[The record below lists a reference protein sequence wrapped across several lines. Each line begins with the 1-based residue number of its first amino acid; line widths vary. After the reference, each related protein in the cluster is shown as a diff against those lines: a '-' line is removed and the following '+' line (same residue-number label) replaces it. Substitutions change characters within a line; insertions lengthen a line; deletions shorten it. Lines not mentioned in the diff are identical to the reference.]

1 MKPWSKTTDVCLNC
15 NTNTRKHMAKG
26 LCNYCYLKKH
36 HNLPDNKAKV
46 KMQKNKHYEKKQKPI
61 AKEKRENR
69 HFSGNRQAALTRDN
83 DQCQRCFGLGDIVH
97 HIDGN
102 GRNSKT
108 PNNALS
114 NLMTLCRACHAE
126 EHRTQLVVSR
136 FKPGRDGWSKKYESC
151 IICNKTD
158 SMHNSG
164 GRCAR
169 CMARIKRE
177 SKI

>member
-1 MKPWSKTTDVCLNC
+1 
-15 NTNTRKHMAKG
+15 
-26 LCNYCYLKKH
+26 
-36 HNLPDNKAKV
+36 
-46 KMQKNKHYEKKQKPI
+46 
-61 AKEKRENR
+61 
-69 HFSGNRQAALTRDN
+69 
-83 DQCQRCFGLGDIVH
+83 
-97 HIDGN
+97 
-102 GRNSKT
+102 
-108 PNNALS
+108 LS